1 MISSGSSSYAIMPMY
16 SARSVNP
23 TNTSV
28 RWLAGCPGDRL
39 DLPETIDRTRAFP
52 SGVASHVAIDGRRD
66 RESRGLPD
74 RALDRGR
81 RDLSERRMD
90 DDSEGYEQ

>member
-1 MISSGSSSYAIMPMY
+1 MKPM
-16 SARSVNP
+16 
-23 TNTSV
+23 NTSV
-28 RWLAGCPGDRL
+28 RWLDGLARHRL
-39 DLPETIDRTRAFP
+39 DLPEPFDRPRALP
-52 SGVASHVAIDGRRD
+52 SRVARDVAVEGRRE

-74 RALDRGR
+74 RALDRGS